1 MDNALVTKSG
11 SLTDSRRKFLEKAG
25 SSLVIA
31 TLGVAFFTSCSST
44 EDADPIAPT
53 PTPPGNSGTG
63 ITISGNTLSID
74 LSIQTA
80 LKTSGNWLLIDN
92 AKTLVANISGAYVA
106 LTSVCTHSG
115 CEKNWTFGSNRFTCT
130 CHGSVFDQAGKVL
143 TGPANQPLTQ
153 YDTQVNGNTLVIT
166 K

>member
-1 MDNALVTKSG
+1 MNNAIVTKSG

-44 EDADPIAPT
+44 EDADPIAPA

-63 ITISGNTLSID
+63 IIISGNTITID
-74 LSIQTA
+74 LIIQAA

-92 AKTLVANISGAYVA
+92 AQTLVANISGAFIA

-115 CEKNWTFGSNRFTCT
+115 CDKNWTFGNSRFTCT

-143 TGPANQPLTQ
+143 QGPANQPLTQ
-153 YDTQVNGNTLVIT
+153 FLTQVTGNNLVIS